1 MGLKVHFG
9 WFVEPFHDVVEPFH
23 DVVEHSAAF
32 AEHISVVRKAFLE
45 TDRFFLVACRLRR
58 HKLNSKRWPILKT
71 FRSHSPKTK

>member
-32 AEHISVVRKAFLE
+32 AEHISVVRRRSWKPTAFFWSLA
-45 TDRFFLVACRLRR
+45 ACGVT
-58 HKLNSKRWPILKT
+58 N
-71 FRSHSPKTK
+71 